1 MQIIIFSM
9 QMMCFFTEV
18 LIDFEGILLI
28 CEAGR
33 RVCAGFVRGL
43 GKVRL

>member
-9 QMMCFFTEV
+9 QMMCFFREV
-18 LIDFEGILLI
+18 LINFEGILLI

-33 RVCAGFVRGL
+33 QVCAGFVRGL
-43 GKVRL
+43 GQVRL